1 MITVYGAY
9 GFPPFLKGIVR
20 DLRVYWALEELGL
33 AYDIHWMDASKGEH
47 TVAPNRLINPFG
59 KIPSLVDGAQRMFE
73 TGAIVLYLY
82 ENAGK
87 APQDAHAR
95 AEVNQWCFAALNTV
109 EPVFLDIFRWGK
121 FWNEKPG
128 YEWRYPELLGLAD
141 ERLTDLARAMGDK
154 HYLIGNTFGPA
165 DILMTSV
172 LDFAQHEP
180 KIFEKHPVI
189 VAYRER
195 CHARPAYQR
204 ALAKQG
210 IGPKANAA

>member
-9 GFPPFLKGIVR
+9 NFPPFLKGIVS

-33 AYDIHWMDASKGEH
+33 PYDIHWMDSSKGEH
-47 TVAPNRLINPFG
+47 RESPNRLINPFG
-59 KIPSLVDGAQRMFE
+59 KIPSMVDGAQRMFE

-109 EPVFLDIFRWGK
+109 EPIFLDIFRWDK
-121 FWNEKPG
+121 FWMDKPG
-128 YEWRYPELLGLAD
+128 RDARYPELLGFAD
-141 ERLTDLARAMGDK
+141 ERLADLARAMGDK
-154 HYLIGNTFGPA
+154 HYLVGNVFGPA
-165 DILMTSV
+165 DILMTTV
-172 LDFAQHEP
+172 LGFAQHEP
-180 KIFEKHPVI
+180 KIFEKHPAI
-189 VAYRER
+189 GAYLER

-210 IGPKANAA
+210 AGPKANAA